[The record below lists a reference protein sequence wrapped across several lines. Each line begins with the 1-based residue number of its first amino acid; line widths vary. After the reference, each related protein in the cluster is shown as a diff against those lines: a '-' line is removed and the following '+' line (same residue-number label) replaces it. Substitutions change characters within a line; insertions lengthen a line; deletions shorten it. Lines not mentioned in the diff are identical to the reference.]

1 MDGRMGPERSAQAH
15 QDTGWCGWHS
25 LRTHAPCAGSP
36 SPRDLL
42 PTGRASGQPAVPS
55 SPGLTELLGHGA
67 QVMQGCPPRPS
78 LESCLGRPTGKQ
90 AGLRE
95 CWGRMG
101 VQRAPRP
108 QGPALRA
115 DGSGF
120 SAQDISVIQRN
131 WAGIFEKGLSLT
143 LKEKEHPEGTHI
155 AELRLISA
163 GDCG

>member
-1 MDGRMGPERSAQAH
+1 MGPERSAQAH

-42 PTGRASGQPAVPS
+42 PTGRASGQPAVPL

-78 LESCLGRPTGKQ
+78 LESRLGRPTGKQ

-120 SAQDISVIQRN
+120 SARDISVIQWN

-143 LKEKEHPEGTHI
+143 LKEKQHPEGTHI
-155 AELRLISA
+155 AELRLIST